1 MGVNDR
7 IRAKPPA
14 TDADRWTE
22 TTVRAVRFDDTHG
35 RYAVTVADGTEV
47 TVSRAL
53 FELFAGRL
61 ERPVDDPEDA
71 VGATAWYR

>member
-1 MGVNDR
+1 VNDR

-22 TTVRAVRFDDTHG
+22 TTVRAVRCDGDGG
-35 RYAVTVADGTEV
+35 RYVVTVDDGTEV
-47 TVSRAL
+47 RVTEAV

-61 ERPVDDPEDA
+61 DRSVGSPEDA